1 MPDAVTISMS
11 ELLKKGDSA
20 EFTREFSFN
29 RADINEESRTLDLSF
44 SSEAPVTRSFG
55 NEILDHSPESVDLA
69 RLNDAAPLLLNHDAE
84 KQIGVVEN
92 SRIDPTD
99 RKGRATVRFSRSA
112 LGEEIFQDVKD
123 GIRKNVSVG
132 YRINEMTRGSMEDD
146 NETFRATSWTPF
158 EITIASVPA
167 DNSVGVGR
175 SLETP
180 KQDQKI
186 MPTENKNTPAS
197 APQPAVIPT
206 ATRAEVIVDE
216 KSILANESARTSQIF
231 AAGKRH
237 GIDDA
242 TVTRYIGERKSAAEF
257 NEHVLNEL
265 EKRHQPTPGG
275 NGDLDIGMS
284 DNEAKRWSLSAAIR
298 GVMSGNFNGIE
309 AEASRAM
316 AKKLGQDPAGF
327 YIPNDVATRALTAGT
342 ASTGGYL
349 VGDDVQT
356 GSMIELLRN
365 RMKVKQ
371 LGARMLTGLTADV
384 TIPTIESAATAEV
397 LGENN
402 QISGSNP
409 TFGQKALTPHRI
421 GAKVPV
427 SKQLILQSAANV
439 DSIVTDDITRVIALE
454 VDRQCLHGDGAN
466 GEIVGLVNTSGVG
479 SVTFGATATWAKVIE
494 FETDV
499 AAANADLGSM
509 SFLTDAAVRGAW
521 KGIKKDT
528 GSGIFLWEG
537 SEVNGYNAETSQQ
550 VASNLVLFG
559 VWNELVMGEF
569 GALDIVVDNL
579 TLADKHQIQI
589 IANYMT
595 DMVVRQPAAFSVSS
609 DAGNQ

>member
-1 MPDAVTISMS
+1 
-11 ELLKKGDSA
+11 
-20 EFTREFSFN
+20 
-29 RADINEESRTLDLSF
+29 
-44 SSEAPVTRSFG
+44 
-55 NEILDHSPESVDLA
+55 VDLA
-69 RLNDAAPLLLNHDAE
+69 RLNDAAPLLLNHDPE

-92 SRIDPTD
+92 SRIDPTE
-99 RKGRATVRFSRSA
+99 RKGRATVRFSRSD

-186 MPTENKNTPAS
+186 MPTENQNPPAS
-197 APQPAVIPT
+197 APQAAVIPT

-275 NGDLDIGMS
+275 GDLDLGMS
-284 DNEAKRWSLSAAIR
+284 DKEAKRWSLSAAIR
-298 GVMSGNFNGIE
+298 GKLSGNFDGIE
-309 AEASRAM
+309 AEASRAL

-327 YIPNDVATRALTAGT
+327 YVPNDVKTRALNAGT

-349 VGDDVQT
+349 IGEDVQT

-371 LGARMLTGLTADV
+371 LGARMLSGLTADV

-397 LGENN
+397 LGENV
-402 QISGSNP
+402 QISGSNQ

-466 GEIVGLVNTSGVG
+466 GEIVGLVNTAGVN
-479 SVTFGATATWAKVIE
+479 SVTFGATATWAKIVE
-494 FETDV
+494 FETAI

-509 SFLTDAAVRGAW
+509 AWLTDAAVRGAW
-521 KGIKKDT
+521 KGIKKDS
-528 GSGIFLWEG
+528 GSGIFLWE
-537 SEVNGYNAETSQQ
+537 SNEVNGYNAETSQQ
-550 VASNLVLFG
+550 VVSNLVMFG
-559 VWNELVMGEF
+559 VWTELVMGEF

-595 DMVVRQPAAFSVSS
+595 DMVVRQPAAFAVSA